1 MAGARIQPE
10 EYFQVHDNGGEEG
23 GPFREE
29 RGHEHCYLSLRPNA
43 VLDDRAPVFCTLV
56 RPQQVPGALTKNA
69 SKMPAEMRLVVKTRF
84 GRDVC

>member
-1 MAGARIQPE
+1 M
-10 EYFQVHDNGGEEG
+10 EG
-23 GPFREE
+23 KREGPFAKKEATNT
-29 RGHEHCYLSLRPNA
+29 GYLSLRPNA